1 MSVVAGRYL
10 VVVAGLLMAS
20 MLLTLP
26 HTSIAQLGPMDL
38 AYGLCIGLGLFLVML
53 GMFWEGLPDKNNNP
67 HAGPTLLGTIGAGAL
82 VAVHDGG
89 IARLLV
95 VGLLATAIAIPAVVA
110 RLRTSS
116 KA

>member
-1 MSVVAGRYL
+1 MKVIAGRYL
-10 VVVAGLLMAS
+10 AVVAGLLMAS

-26 HTSIAQLGPMDL
+26 HTSIAQLGPLDL
-38 AYGLCIGLGLFLVML
+38 AYGLCVGVGLFLVML

-67 HAGPTLLGTIGAGAL
+67 HAGPTLLGTIGAGAM
-82 VAVHDGG
+82 VVVHDGG

-95 VGLLATAIAIPAVVA
+95 ISLLALEIAIPAVVA
-110 RLRTSS
+110 NLRSPS